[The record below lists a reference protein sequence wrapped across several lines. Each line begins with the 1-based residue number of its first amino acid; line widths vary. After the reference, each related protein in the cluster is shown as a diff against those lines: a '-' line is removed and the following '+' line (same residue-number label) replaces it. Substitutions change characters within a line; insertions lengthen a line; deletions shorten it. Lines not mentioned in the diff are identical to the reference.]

1 MLKVLKRIFG
11 SRPDQAPAPG
21 PAGGV
26 NSPPP
31 LPLDDAIG
39 HMQRGELHAAVRT
52 LESVLKLQHD
62 HADAHCL
69 LGQAYGRLGRHEDAE
84 DCFAL
89 AMTFRPDHAE
99 AHRQLGLRA
108 FARGRAAE
116 ALEMLRKAAALQPD
130 NAKVHND
137 LGASFMRLQQP
148 GEALAAFRRAVALAP
163 GYADAHSNLGYLLVR
178 DFEQIEEAEAHI
190 EEALRLNP
198 GHPGALCNRI
208 LILQYQGRLEE
219 VLHLCDSLIARGVNT
234 EELRH
239 NRALALL
246 TLGDF
251 ERGWPDYEM
260 RKRVHSNYESRPMP
274 YPEWTGQPMDGKT
287 ILVRAEQGLGDQIM
301 FASCVPEVAALAGG
315 CILECD
321 AKLLPIFARSF
332 PGVRCYTHLAKG
344 EPGWIRDGLHPD
356 VQVASGSLPRFFRPG
371 LSSFPQH
378 AGYLRADDARV
389 AHWRRRL
396 DGLPGRLKVGISWRG
411 GVKSTRTGLRSAD
424 LAGWLPV
431 LGMEGVDFVSLQYTE
446 CGDELSALGQAHG
459 LRVHHWQEAIDD
471 YDETAALVSALDL
484 VISVQT
490 AVVHLSGA
498 LGKPAWV
505 MISAVP
511 EWRYM
516 SRGETLPWYPAVR
529 LFRQQDQG
537 NWHPVMEKIAL
548 ELERLKRGN

>member
-1 MLKVLKRIFG
+1 MLKMLKRIFG
-11 SRPDQAPAPG
+11 SRSEQAQVPA

-26 NSPPP
+26 NSPSL

-39 HMQRGELHAAVRT
+39 HMQRGELHAAVLA

-69 LGQAYGRLGRHEDAE
+69 LGQVYGRLGQHEDAA
-84 DCFAL
+84 DCFSL
-89 AMTFRPDHAE
+89 ATTFQPDHAE
-99 AHRQLGLRA
+99 AYRQLGLLA
-108 FARGRAAE
+108 FAQGRSGE
-116 ALEMLRKAAALQPD
+116 ALEMLRKAVTLQPE

-137 LGASFMRLQQP
+137 LGASFMRMQQP
-148 GEALAAFRRAVALAP
+148 EEALAAFRRAVALAP
-163 GYADAHSNLGYLLVR
+163 DYANAHSNLGFLLLR
-178 DFEQIEEAEAHI
+178 EFEQLNEAEAHI
-190 EEALRLNP
+190 EEALRIDP
-198 GHPGALCNRI
+198 GHAGALCNRI
-208 LILQYQGRLEE
+208 LVLQYRGQLNVVLE
-219 VLHLCDSLIARGVNT
+219 HCDSLIAREINT
-234 EELRH
+234 QEVRL

-251 ERGWPDYEM
+251 EHGWPDYEM

-274 YPEWTGQPMDGKT
+274 YPEWTGQPMAGKT

-356 VQVASGSLPRFFRPG
+356 AQVASGSLPRFFRPG

-389 AHWRRRL
+389 AHWRRQL
-396 DGLPGRLKVGISWRG
+396 DALPGKLKVGISWRG

-446 CGDELSALGQAHG
+446 CSDELAALRQAHG

-516 SRGETLPWYPAVR
+516 SRGGTLPWYPAVR

-548 ELERLKRGN
+548 ELERLKRRN

>member
-1 MLKVLKRIFG
+1 MLQKTV
-11 SRPDQAPAPG
+11 
-21 PAGGV
+21 V
-26 NSPPP
+26 
-31 LPLDDAIG
+31 
-39 HMQRGELHAAVRT
+39 
-52 LESVLKLQHD
+52 
-62 HADAHCL
+62 
-69 LGQAYGRLGRHEDAE
+69 
-84 DCFAL
+84 
-89 AMTFRPDHAE
+89 
-99 AHRQLGLRA
+99 
-108 FARGRAAE
+108 
-116 ALEMLRKAAALQPD
+116 LQPND
-130 NAKVHND
+130 SRVHND
-137 LGASFMRLQQP
+137 LGALLMRLQKP
-148 GEALAAFRRAVALAP
+148 EEALVAFKQALALAP
-163 GYADAHSNLGYLLVR
+163 DYADAHSNLGYLLVR

-198 GHPGALCNRI
+198 DHPGALCNRI

-274 YPEWTGQPMDGKT
+274 YPEWTGQPMAGKT

-332 PGVRCYTHLAKG
+332 PGVSCYTHLAKG

-356 VQVASGSLPRFFRPG
+356 AQVASGSLPRFFRPG

-389 AHWRRRL
+389 AHWRRQL
-396 DGLPGRLKVGISWRG
+396 NALPGKLKVGISWRG

-446 CGDELSALGQAHG
+446 CSDELAALGQAHG